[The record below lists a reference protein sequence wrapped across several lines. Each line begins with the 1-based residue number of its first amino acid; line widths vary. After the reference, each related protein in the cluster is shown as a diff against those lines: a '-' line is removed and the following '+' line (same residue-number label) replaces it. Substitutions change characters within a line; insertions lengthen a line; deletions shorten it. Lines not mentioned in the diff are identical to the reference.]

1 MRLEMPLALAAAYK
15 SPSQRARVITEAW
28 GRQNL
33 YCPRCESA
41 SVEASRANTQAVD
54 FACPSCT
61 AAFQLKSQSRA
72 FSRRITDAAYDV
84 MRRAIEQSRT
94 PHLLALHYDPLSWS
108 VRNLTLI
115 PSFALTL
122 SCLEKRKPLA
132 LTARRKGWVGCNIL
146 LFNIPVDARIAVI
159 SDGRPT
165 DPALVRQQYNRLQ
178 PLERVEYKKR
188 GWTLD
193 VLKVVR
199 SLRKQ
204 QFSLAEVYDR
214 SEELQELYPNNL
226 HVRDKIRQ
234 QLQRLRDMG
243 LLEFLGGGRYVLR
256 S

>member
-1 MRLEMPLALAAAYK
+1 M
-15 SPSQRARVITEAW
+15 
-28 GRQNL
+28 
-33 YCPRCESA
+33 
-41 SVEASRANTQAVD
+41 
-54 FACPSCT
+54 
-61 AAFQLKSQSRA
+61 
-72 FSRRITDAAYDV
+72 
-84 MRRAIEQSRT
+84 
-94 PHLLALHYDPLSWS
+94 
-108 VRNLTLI
+108 
-115 PSFALTL
+115 
-122 SCLEKRKPLA
+122 
-132 LTARRKGWVGCNIL
+132 
-146 LFNIPVDARIAVI
+146 I
-159 SDGRPT
+159 SDGRPA

-199 SLRKQ
+199 SLQKQ
-204 QFSLAEVYDR
+204 QFSLAEVYNR